1 MQILGLDRADARHE
15 EGTFVAFRGPTHMT
29 RLDFLSLISAPQG
42 ARARDA
48 ASPGTLDFLTPAR

>member
-1 MQILGLDRADARHE
+1 
-15 EGTFVAFRGPTHMT
+15 MT
-29 RLDFLSLISAPQG
+29 RLDFLSLISAARQG